1 MGRPPRLNPELQ
13 KRIVTAIA
21 GGNTLEASSWSAGV
35 RPKQVLGWVQRGEG
49 RDKKR
54 RKTKL
59 YADFADAI
67 KKARADGQV
76 ERILRIRKAAIGGTV
91 IARTTTTTTKKN
103 GDVVT
108 KVEETFTL
116 PQWQADAWHLERSDP
131 DHWALRDRKE
141 LVELRKQIAEL
152 EKRLG
157 QPQEPP
163 AAA

>member
-21 GGNTLEASSWSAGV
+21 GGNTLEASAWSAGV
-35 RPKQVLGWVQRGEG
+35 TPSQVLGWVRRGEG
-49 RDKKR
+49 RDKKHK
-54 RKTKL
+54 KTKL
-59 YADFADAI
+59 YSQFAQAL

-76 ERILRIRKAAIGGTV
+76 ERILRIRKAGVGGAVIERRTV
-91 IARTTTTTTKKN
+91 TRGKGENATTEVIEK
-103 GDVVT
+103 
-108 KVEETFTL
+108 FSQ
-116 PQWQADAWHLERSDP
+116 PQWQADAWQLERSDP

-141 LVELRKQIAEL
+141 LVELRKQVAEL

-157 QPQEPP
+157 QSQEPP